1 MIVRQRIWE
10 ELRFAKA
17 SIICLQ
23 RYTDKSRRKSRIFNS
38 LVILFASTG
47 AISGAFKQW
56 DVSIVA
62 SSLVALST
70 ILKTLMPNFL
80 NSEKEL
86 SDLDRL
92 MDFYSVYFND
102 LEKVWYINENR
113 NDDDS
118 NCINESEIM
127 ERFFNLKNNESDK
140 FSALNRGVRTISKK
154 EMEAINQEARE
165 YVNRVYFDYG
175 DGKADS

>member
-23 RYTDKSRRKSRIFNS
+23 RYTDKSRKKSRIFNS

-56 DVSIVA
+56 DISIVA
-62 SSLVALST
+62 SSLVAVST

-102 LEKVWYINENR
+102 LEKLWYSNENR
-113 NDDDS
+113 NEEES
-118 NCINESEIM
+118 HCITESEIM

-154 EMEAINQEARE
+154 EMKAINEEARE
-165 YVNRVYFDYG
+165 YVSRVYFDYG
-175 DGKADS
+175 I

>member
-1 MIVRQRIWE
+1 
-10 ELRFAKA
+10 
-17 SIICLQ
+17 
-23 RYTDKSRRKSRIFNS
+23 
-38 LVILFASTG
+38 
-47 AISGAFKQW
+47 
-56 DVSIVA
+56 
-62 SSLVALST
+62 
-70 ILKTLMPNFL
+70 MPNFL